1 MIDRRAVRAC
11 LFVSAL
17 SLLSVLTPRFLGNS
31 ACGQGK
37 SADDATTNNPSTPI
51 LRIGVIGLDTSHA
64 PAFAKQFND
73 EKASGLL
80 AKQQVVAAFPG
91 GSDDIESSY
100 SRVAG
105 YTADFKA
112 LGIEIVDSIDALL
125 ERVDAVMLLSLD
137 GRKHLAQVLPVFK
150 SNKPVYIDKPFAGT
164 LSDAIAIEMLGKKY
178 NARWFSCSSLRFT
191 PEVIRYREDAS
202 KQKEVHGAVAWSPCY
217 LDPTH
222 PDLYWYGVHGVESLY
237 TVMGTGCEKVTRIN
251 TQGADSVV
259 GIWSDGRIGEFR
271 GLREGKKDYG
281 LLVFGEKSIDFGGR
295 FEGYSF
301 LGERIATFFDGAPA
315 PVQSNETIE
324 MFAFMSAADESKAKG
339 GQPVSLADVIRAAS
353 EQAAKTVIAI
363 DP

>member
-1 MIDRRAVRAC
+1 MIRHWAAHYAAMVLC
-11 LFVSAL
+11 
-17 SLLSVLTPRFLGNS
+17 LLSSIAWNGSCR
-31 ACGQGK
+31 GQEDQ
-37 SADDATTNNPSTPI
+37 SQAPIAATTSPPEKM

-73 EKASGLL
+73 EKATGLL

-112 LGIEIVDSIDALL
+112 MGIEIVDSIDALL

-137 GRKHLAQVLPVFK
+137 GRKHLPQVLPIFK
-150 SNKPVYIDKPFAGT
+150 ANKPVYIDKPFAGS
-164 LSDAIAIEMLGKKY
+164 LSDAIAIDMLGKKY

-191 PEVIRYREDAS
+191 PEVIRYREDPVKRA
-202 KQKEVHGAVAWSPCY
+202 EVHGAVAWSPCY

-237 TVMGTGCEKVTRIN
+237 TVMGTGCDKVSRVTSK
-251 TQGADSVV
+251 GADSVV
-259 GIWSDGRIGEFR
+259 GIWNDGRIGEFR

-281 LLVFGEKSIDFGGR
+281 LLVFGEKAIDFGGR

-301 LGERIATFFDGAPA
+301 LGERIATFFDGAA
-315 PVQSNETIE
+315 PPVLPDETIE

-339 GQPVSLADVIRAAS
+339 GQPVQLSETIRLAKEA
-353 EQAAKTVIAI
+353 AAKTVSTI